1 MAFVTDVRDATG
13 RACRASDPIR
23 LKAVIDRV
31 IDWAEDAQKGEGGDR
46 KKKMPPAIGE
56 AMSLPPLSG
65 RPSDP
70 ESEPPGGGRG
80 G

>member
-46 KKKMPPAIGE
+46 KKNA
-56 AMSLPPLSG
+56 SG
-65 RPSDP
+65 HRRSDVITAAV
-70 ESEPPGGGRG
+70 GTTQ
-80 G
+80 